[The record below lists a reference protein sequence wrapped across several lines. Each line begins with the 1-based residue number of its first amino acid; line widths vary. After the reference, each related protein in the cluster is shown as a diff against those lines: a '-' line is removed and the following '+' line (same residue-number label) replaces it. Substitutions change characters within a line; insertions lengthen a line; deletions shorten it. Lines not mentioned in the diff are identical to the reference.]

1 MLSQMFKLYGICC
14 SLLAVVYYIIKAI
27 FRTFIPS
34 SLLPRKSLNGEL
46 ALVTGAG
53 MFTCRQA
60 LSDSIFPHLMGFSI
74 QIHWIKFDPFYLHRG
89 CSPLTAQAARGG
101 ATPMQAKWIKLDLQI
116 HYMPTITKTA
126 PDLPQILSWPLSNF
140 HLAPSLF

>member
-14 SLLAVVYYIIKAI
+14 SLLAVVYHIIKAI
-27 FRTFIPS
+27 IRLFIPS

-53 MFTCRQA
+53 MFTRRQA

-74 QIHWIKFDPFYLHRG
+74 QIH
-89 CSPLTAQAARGG
+89 
-101 ATPMQAKWIKLDLQI
+101 
-116 HYMPTITKTA
+116 
-126 PDLPQILSWPLSNF
+126 
-140 HLAPSLF
+140 